1 MRRRRAAAGPAMSRH
16 KFRVGQTVGY
26 ARSHIGMV
34 PSARS
39 YKIVQ
44 LMPTEGRE
52 RLYRIKAVAEVFERV
67 ARESELSIGTAAD

>member
-1 MRRRRAAAGPAMSRH
+1 MSSH

-34 PSARS
+34 PSARL

-44 LMPTEGRE
+44 LMPTEGQE

-67 ARESELSIGTAAD
+67 ARESELSIGTAAE

>member
-1 MRRRRAAAGPAMSRH
+1 VTFGSAMSRH

-52 RLYRIKAVAEVFERV
+52 RLYRIKAVAEVFDRV
-67 ARESELSIGTAAD
+67 ARESELSIETAAE

>member
-1 MRRRRAAAGPAMSRH
+1 MPSH

-39 YKIVQ
+39 YKIVR
-44 LMPTEGRE
+44 LMPAEGRE

-67 ARESELSIGTAAD
+67 ARESELSIGTAE

>member
-1 MRRRRAAAGPAMSRH
+1 
-16 KFRVGQTVGY
+16 
-26 ARSHIGMV
+26 MV

-52 RLYRIKAVAEVFERV
+52 RLYRIKAVAEVFDRV
-67 ARESELSIGTAAD
+67 ARESELSIETAAE

>member
-1 MRRRRAAAGPAMSRH
+1 MPSH

-39 YKIVQ
+39 YKIVR
-44 LMPTEGRE
+44 LMPTEGQE
-52 RLYRIKAVAEVFERV
+52 KLYRIKAVAEVFERV
-67 ARESELSIGTAAD
+67 ARESELSIGTAE

>member
-1 MRRRRAAAGPAMSRH
+1 MSRH

-39 YKIVQ
+39 YKVVQ
-44 LMPTEGRE
+44 LMPIEGRE
-52 RLYRIKAVAEVFERV
+52 RLYRIKAVAEVFDRV
-67 ARESELSIGTAAD
+67 ARESELSIETAAE

>member
-1 MRRRRAAAGPAMSRH
+1 MSSH

-44 LMPTEGRE
+44 LMPIEGRE
-52 RLYRIKAVAEVFERV
+52 RLYRIKAVAEVFDRV
-67 ARESELSIGTAAD
+67 ARESELSIETAAE